1 MEHEDVI
8 TPRYLILKSA
18 SKEKVIL
25 YLYKLIMTEKLDT
38 DISDK
43 PFCTY
48 GIATKSRE
56 CQIIEDVS
64 VDKNFV
70 NSLVDLCNKLELSPL
85 HLFEIV
91 DDSIG

>member
-1 MEHEDVI
+1 M
-8 TPRYLILKSA
+8 
-18 SKEKVIL
+18 

-56 CQIIEDVS
+56 CQIKESSFKEITTQLETEIFKKEDVS